1 MENKLNLALVIAL
14 SRVSQQ
20 INQSTRETI
29 TKEGITMGQF
39 GVLEALYHKGD
50 LTINEIINKVLST
63 SGNMTV
69 VINNLE
75 KSLLIEKTINVEDR
89 RSAIIKITK
98 EGKKLIEKIF
108 PLHLKNIEKALRQY
122 SKEEKKE
129 LLRLLKI
136 PINKSKK
143 EGKA

>member
-14 SRVSQQ
+14 SRVNQQ
-20 INQSTRETI
+20 INQRTRETI

-50 LTINEIINKVLST
+50 LTINEIIDKVLST

-75 KSLLIEKTINVEDR
+75 KSLLIEKAMNKEDH
-89 RSAIIKITK
+89 RSAIIKITDK
-98 EGKKLIEKIF
+98 GKKLIEKIF
-108 PLHLKNIEKALRQY
+108 PLHLKNIEGALRRY
-122 SKEEKKE
+122 SKEDKKE
-129 LLRLLKI
+129 LLGLLKI
-136 PINKSKK
+136 PINKK
-143 EGKA
+143 